1 MDPELASFVLKFQD
15 LCSSGKNATLSL
27 SSSSGRVYA
36 NLSIEIGYVKSP
48 QKLPVSSRS
57 PTLNTHHVSPSRKRR
72 MERRA
77 ESRKLFAEEAKNDLT
92 ADELNVLEAA
102 EKAVD
107 DSLNSSVLEESLKV
121 GNDNIVVQSN
131 LVQKEDCEND
141 SVIDTTAVLEN
152 LDAVEETD
160 SEELAR
166 DKLVNE
172 VIIYAVPP
180 SDCRKSMQDAEEV
193 EKEIKER
200 FSLIGVEVLD
210 MKIRA
215 SRTGKFESSLVKITP
230 VNLRRIWGRRLGLLN
245 CAIVEHKKPK

>member
-1 MDPELASFVLKFQD
+1 
-15 LCSSGKNATLSL
+15 
-27 SSSSGRVYA
+27 
-36 NLSIEIGYVKSP
+36 
-48 QKLPVSSRS
+48 
-57 PTLNTHHVSPSRKRR
+57 

-107 DSLNSSVLEESLKV
+107 DNLNSSVLEESLKV

-160 SEELAR
+160 TEELAR

-180 SDCRKSMQDAEEV
+180 SDCRKSMQNAEEV
-193 EKEIKER
+193 E
-200 FSLIGVEVLD
+200 
-210 MKIRA
+210 
-215 SRTGKFESSLVKITP
+215 
-230 VNLRRIWGRRLGLLN
+230 
-245 CAIVEHKKPK
+245 